1 MAPQND
7 MDRCGPTALIN
18 SMNSIDYKQIANGI
32 NFNLKLEANTLRD
45 EQGRGLM
52 NSLLEVYFKR
62 GGMQVQLNVL
72 DASVLREAKENPD
85 KYPFLLVRISGYS
98 VYFNDLSP
106 ALQDELITRTSNK
119 AC

>member
-1 MAPQND
+1 MAPQNG
-7 MDRCGPTALIN
+7 MDRSGPTALIN
-18 SMNSIDYKQIANGI
+18 SMNKIDYKQIANGI

-52 NSLLEVYFKR
+52 NALLDVYFRR

-72 DASVLREAKENPD
+72 DASVLREAKEHPE

-98 VYFNDLSP
+98 VYFGDLSP
-106 ALQDELITRTSNK
+106 KLQDELIARTMNTMR
-119 AC
+119 